1 MVFIN
6 FLSRIIILEF
16 LSKDLSGILF
26 ACVSL
31 GSIPGSIFNNS
42 FGPYLVKIKLKLFQK
57 IIFLFL

>member
-6 FLSRIIILEF
+6 FLSRIIIL
-16 LSKDLSGILF
+16 KDYQDLCGILF

-42 FGPYLVKIKLKLFQK
+42 FGLIYKK
-57 IIFLFL
+57 